1 MVVVRVEEAD
11 ATGYPQHPPPPPPP
25 PPPPAPRSFL

>member
-11 ATGYPQHPPPPPPP
+11 ATGYPQHSPPPPPR
-25 PPPPAPRSFL
+25 APRSFL